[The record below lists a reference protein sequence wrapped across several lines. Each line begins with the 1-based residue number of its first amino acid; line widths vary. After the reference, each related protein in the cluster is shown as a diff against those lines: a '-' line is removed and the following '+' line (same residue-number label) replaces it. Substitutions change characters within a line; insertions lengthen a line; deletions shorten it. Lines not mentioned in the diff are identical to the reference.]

1 MCMDDQFLSRLFD
14 EDEQQLA
21 IQAQLN
27 YDQVISEATK
37 KSESFINRFRSFGY
51 IIISLR
57 RLMNLIMTVI
67 ILYLS
72 YPVVMNILSPNQQ
85 MNASFHPF
93 RIVNTYGAFGS
104 VTKVRNEVILQGTD
118 AVRLDEKAVWRDFE
132 FACKPGDIN
141 R

>member
-1 MCMDDQFLSRLFD
+1 MDDRFVSRLFD

-21 IQAQLN
+21 SQAQLN
-27 YDQVISEATK
+27 YDQVISEAS
-37 KSESFINRFRSFGY
+37 KSGSYIDRLRSFGY
-51 IIISLR
+51 INISTR
-57 RLMNLIMTVI
+57 RLLNLIVTLI

-72 YPVVMNILSPNQQ
+72 YPVIMNILSPNQQ

-118 AVRLDEKAVWRDFE
+118 AVHLDAKTVWRDFE

-141 R
+141 RS

>member
-1 MCMDDQFLSRLFD
+1 MDDQFLSRLFD
-14 EDEQQLA
+14 KDEQQLA
-21 IQAQLN
+21 IQAQLGC
-27 YDQVISEATK
+27 DQVISEAITM
-37 KSESFINRFRSFGY
+37 KSESFMNRFRCFGY

-93 RIVNTYGAFGS
+93 RIVNTYGAFGT

-118 AVRLDEKAVWRDFE
+118 AVLLDEKTVWRDFE